1 MARTK
6 LAFQVIGDMFGKS
19 VQIID
24 GDEILNAGADLQYD
38 PIAKLN
44 CKLKKGYLFRNP
56 RATPELIA
64 TIWDTVE
71 NLTGAVNVWTEV
83 EREEGKDPQYI
94 SYVRI
99 AEAGDA
105 TMFAF
110 SHNEFEKW
118 GDDKEKADIKAR
130 KAASK
135 PLKVHVTKDGRI
147 RAKVTVTTLGD

>member
-1 MARTK
+1 MSRTK

-19 VQIID
+19 VQIVD
-24 GDEILNAGADLQYD
+24 GDEIHTAGTDLQYD

-44 CKLKKGYLFRNP
+44 TKLKKGYLFRNP
-56 RATPELIA
+56 KATPELIA
-64 TIWDTVE
+64 TIWTTIE
-71 NLTGAVNVWTEV
+71 NFTGDVNVWTEV
-83 EREEGKDPQYI
+83 EHTEGKDPQYT
-94 SYVRI
+94 SFVRV
-99 AEAGDA
+99 ADAGDA

-118 GDDKEKADIKAR
+118 GDDKEKADVKAR

-147 RAKVTVTTLGD
+147 RARVTVETLGD

>member
-6 LAFQVIGDMFGKS
+6 LDFQVISDMFGTN
-19 VQIID
+19 VQLVD
-24 GDEILNAGADLQYD
+24 GDEIHPVGSDLTYD

-44 CKLKKGYLFRNP
+44 AKLKKGYLFRNP
-56 RATPELIA
+56 RATPALIG

>member
-6 LAFQVIGDMFGKS
+6 LDFQVISDMFGTN
-19 VQIID
+19 VQLVD
-24 GDEILNAGADLQYD
+24 GDEIHPVGSDLTYD

-44 CKLKKGYLFRNP
+44 AKLKKGYLFRNP
-56 RATPELIA
+56 RATPALIG

-83 EREEGKDPQYI
+83 EREEGKDPQLI

-99 AEAGDA
+99 AEQGDA

>member
-6 LAFQVIGDMFGKS
+6 LKFSVTGDMFGKT
-19 VQIID
+19 VQLID
-24 GDEILNAGADLQYD
+24 GDVVLEAGTNLQYD
-38 PIAKLN
+38 PIAKLSP
-44 CKLKKGYLFRNP
+44 KLKDGYLFRNP
-56 RATPELIA
+56 KATPELIA
-64 TIWDTVE
+64 TIWDTLE

-83 EREEGKDPQYI
+83 EREDSKDPEYI

-118 GDDKEKADIKAR
+118 SEAKEKADAKAR
-130 KAASK
+130 KAAKK
-135 PLKVHVTKDGRI
+135 PLKVHVNKDGTI
-147 RAKVTVTTLGD
+147 RARVTVETLGD

>member
-6 LAFQVIGDMFGKS
+6 LDFQVISDMFGTN
-19 VQIID
+19 VQLVD
-24 GDEILNAGADLQYD
+24 GDEIHPVGSDLRYD

-44 CKLKKGYLFRNP
+44 AKLKKGYLFRNP
-56 RATPELIA
+56 RATPALIS

-83 EREEGKDPQYI
+83 EREEGKDTQLI

-99 AEAGDA
+99 AEQGDA

-118 GDDKEKADIKAR
+118 GDDKEKADAKAR

-147 RAKVTVTTLGD
+147 RAKVSVETLGD

>member
-6 LAFQVIGDMFGKS
+6 LVFKTSGDMFGTN
-19 VQIID
+19 VQLVD
-24 GDEILNAGADLQYD
+24 GDEITSVGKDLKYD

-44 CKLKKGYLFRNP
+44 SKLKKGYLFRNP
-56 RATPELIA
+56 KATPELIA

-71 NLTGAVNVWTEV
+71 SFTGAVNVWTEV
-83 EREEGKDPQYI
+83 EREENKDSQLI

-118 GDDKEKADIKAR
+118 GDDKEKADAKAR
-130 KAASK
+130 KTAKK

-147 RAKVTVTTLGD
+147 RAKVTVETLGD

>member
-6 LAFQVIGDMFGKS
+6 LDFQVISDMFGTN
-19 VQIID
+19 VQLVD
-24 GDEILNAGADLQYD
+24 GDEIHPVGSDLTYD

-44 CKLKKGYLFRNP
+44 AKLKKGYLFRNP
-56 RATPELIA
+56 RATPAMIG

-83 EREEGKDPQYI
+83 EREEGKDTQLI

-99 AEAGDA
+99 AEQGDA

-118 GDDKEKADIKAR
+118 GDDKEKADAKAR
-130 KAASK
+130 KAPSK

-147 RAKVTVTTLGD
+147 RAKVSVETLGD

>member
-19 VQIID
+19 VQIIY

>member
-6 LAFQVIGDMFGKS
+6 LVFKTSGDMFGTN
-19 VQIID
+19 VQLVD
-24 GDEILNAGADLQYD
+24 GDEITTVGKDLKYD

-44 CKLKKGYLFRNP
+44 SKLKKGYLFRNP
-56 RATPELIA
+56 KATPELIA

-71 NLTGAVNVWTEV
+71 SFTGAVNVWTEV
-83 EREEGKDPQYI
+83 EREENKDSQLI

-118 GDDKEKADIKAR
+118 GDDKEKADAKTR
-130 KAASK
+130 KAANK
-135 PLKVHVTKDGRI
+135 TLKVHVTKDGRI
-147 RAKVTVTTLGD
+147 RARVTVTTLGD

>member
-6 LAFQVIGDMFGKS
+6 LDFQVISDMFGTN
-19 VQIID
+19 VQLVD
-24 GDEILNAGADLQYD
+24 GDEIHPVGSDLTYD

-44 CKLKKGYLFRNP
+44 AKLKKGYLFRNP
-56 RATPELIA
+56 RATPALIG

-83 EREEGKDPQYI
+83 EREEGKDTQLI

-99 AEAGDA
+99 AEQGDA

>member
-24 GDEILNAGADLQYD
+24 GDEILNAGTDLQYD

-44 CKLKKGYLFRNP
+44 TKLKKGYLFRNP
-56 RATPELIA
+56 KATPELIA

-71 NLTGAVNVWTEV
+71 SFTGAVNVWTEV
-83 EREEGKDPQYI
+83 EREENKDSQLI

-118 GDDKEKADIKAR
+118 DDDKEKADAKAR
-130 KAASK
+130 KAANK

-147 RAKVTVTTLGD
+147 RARVTVTTLGD

>member
-6 LAFQVIGDMFGKS
+6 LDFQVISDMFGTN
-19 VQIID
+19 VQLVD
-24 GDEILNAGADLQYD
+24 GDEIHPVGSDLTYD

-44 CKLKKGYLFRNP
+44 AKLKKGYLFRNP
-56 RATPELIA
+56 RATPALIG

-83 EREEGKDPQYI
+83 EREEGKDTQLI

-99 AEAGDA
+99 AEQGDA

-118 GDDKEKADIKAR
+118 GDDKEKADAKAR

-135 PLKVHVTKDGRI
+135 PLKVHVTKNGRI
-147 RAKVTVTTLGD
+147 RAKVTVETLGD

>member
-1 MARTK
+1 MARSK
-6 LAFQVIGDMFGKS
+6 LEFQVISDMFGTT
-19 VQIID
+19 VQLVD
-24 GDEILNAGADLQYD
+24 GEEIHQVGTDLNYD
-38 PIAKLN
+38 PLSKLN
-44 CKLKKGYLFRNP
+44 TKLKKGYLFRNP
-56 RATPELIA
+56 RATPALIS

-83 EREEGKDPQYI
+83 EREEHKDPQYI

-110 SHNEFEKW
+110 THNEFEKW
-118 GDDKEKADIKAR
+118 GDDKEKADAKAR

-135 PLKVHVTKDGRI
+135 PLKVHVNKDGRI
-147 RAKVTVTTLGD
+147 RAKVSVETLGD

>member
-1 MARTK
+1 
-6 LAFQVIGDMFGKS
+6 MFGKS

-24 GDEILNAGADLQYD
+24 GDEILNAGTDLQYD

-44 CKLKKGYLFRNP
+44 TKLKKGYLFRNP

-83 EREEGKDPQYI
+83 EREEGKDPQYF

-99 AEAGDA
+99 AEPSDA

-118 GDDKEKADIKAR
+118 GDDKEKTDAKER
-130 KAASK
+130 KAANK
-135 PLKVHVTKDGRI
+135 PLKVHVNKDGTI
-147 RAKVTVTTLGD
+147 RARVTVTTLGD

>member
-6 LAFQVIGDMFGKS
+6 LAFQVISDMFGKS
-19 VQIID
+19 IQLID
-24 GDEILNAGADLQYD
+24 GDDTHTVGTDLQYD
-38 PIAKLN
+38 PIAKLSP
-44 CKLKKGYLFRNP
+44 KLKKGYLFRNP
-56 RATPELIA
+56 KASPELIA
-64 TIWDTVE
+64 TIWDTLE
-71 NLTGAVNVWTEV
+71 NLTGAANVWTEV
-83 EREEGKDPQYI
+83 DREEGKDPQYI

-118 GDDKEKADIKAR
+118 GDDKEKADAKAR
-130 KAASK
+130 KAANK

-147 RAKVTVTTLGD
+147 RARVTVETLGD

>member
-6 LAFQVIGDMFGKS
+6 LAFQVIGDMFGKL

-24 GDEILNAGADLQYD
+24 GDEILNAGIDLQYD

-44 CKLKKGYLFRNP
+44 TKLKKGYLFRNP

-64 TIWDTVE
+64 TIWATVE

-83 EREEGKDPQYI
+83 EREEGRDPKYI

-118 GDDKEKADIKAR
+118 GDDKEKADAKAR

-147 RAKVTVTTLGD
+147 RARVTVETLSD

>member
-19 VQIID
+19 VRILD
-24 GDEILNAGADLQYD
+24 GDEILNAGTDLQYD

-44 CKLKKGYLFRNP
+44 TKLKKGYLFRNP

-83 EREEGKDPQYI
+83 EREDGKDPQYI

-118 GDDKEKADIKAR
+118 GDDKEKADVKSR

-147 RAKVTVTTLGD
+147 RAKVTVETLGD

>member
-6 LAFQVIGDMFGKS
+6 LAFQVVGDMFGKS
-19 VQIID
+19 VQVID
-24 GDEILNAGADLQYD
+24 GDEILNAGTDLQYD

-44 CKLKKGYLFRNP
+44 TKLKKGYLFRNP

-64 TIWDTVE
+64 TIWATLE

-83 EREEGKDPQYI
+83 ERQENKDPQFI

-118 GDDKEKADIKAR
+118 GDDKEKADAKAR
-130 KAASK
+130 KAAAK
-135 PLKVHVTKDGRI
+135 PLKVHVNKDGTI
-147 RAKVTVTTLGD
+147 RARVTVETLGD